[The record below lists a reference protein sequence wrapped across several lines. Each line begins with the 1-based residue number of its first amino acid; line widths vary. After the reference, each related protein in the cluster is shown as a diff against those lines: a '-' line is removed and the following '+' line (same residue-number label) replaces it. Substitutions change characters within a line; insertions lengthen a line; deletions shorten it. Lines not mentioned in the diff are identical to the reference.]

1 MPTDSFDEIYEQ
13 LFPMVY
19 RFVRLRI
26 PQSEVEDV
34 TAEILTKVWRALPNF
49 EGKSSLKSWTLRI
62 AYHHVADFYRIRKGK
77 GLPVISLSEDLK
89 SVHSAEDH
97 SEQLITL
104 LSVSET
110 LAKLSEPQVAVIQL
124 RLVEGFS
131 AVEVAQ
137 ILGITQQAVDSLLY
151 RAKKSFRK
159 FYRMENAGGTSR

>member
-1 MPTDSFDEIYEQ
+1 MQTDSFDEIYDQ
-13 LFPMVY
+13 LFPLVF
-19 RFVRLRI
+19 RFVRLRV
-26 PQSEVEDV
+26 PRSNVEDV

-49 EGKSSLKSWTLRI
+49 EGKSTLKSWALRI
-62 AYHHVADFYRIRKGK
+62 AYHHIADYYRVRKGK
-77 GLPVISLSEDLK
+77 GLPVISLNEDLK
-89 SVHSAEDH
+89 SQHSTEDH
-97 SEQLITL
+97 SERLETL

-131 AVEVAQ
+131 AAEVAQ

-159 FYRMENAGGTSR
+159 FYGMETGGTSR